1 MVHRR
6 SKGKPKMNI
15 LKFDVMHKMNRVSR
29 TWYQFDEQRCVL
41 VIYCVLRFG
50 HSYIRADYRFAPSQ
64 RETALLCNDVS
75 HWLGAKLE
83 SNMPMMKPGILLL
96 ITQQSNVQPV
106 FVMEQSKILYSF
118 SSLTRGRR
126 GKTISRLEHKRWP
139 IKSKPVSFQYLN
151 VNLVHQSQHSL
162 EN

>member
-6 SKGKPKMNI
+6 SRGKPKMNI

-64 RETALLCNDVS
+64 WETALLCNDVS

-83 SNMPMMKPGILLL
+83 SNMQIMKPGILLP
-96 ITQQSNVQPV
+96 ITQHSNVQSV
-106 FVMEQSKILYSF
+106 FVMEQSYVLYSS
-118 SSLTRGRR
+118 SSLTRSRR
-126 GKTISRLEHKRWP
+126 GKISSRLEYKRWP

-151 VNLVHQSQHSL
+151 VYLVHQSQQSP